1 MLTETEYIAAFEIL
15 SDQYEGL
22 KDVIYKN
29 MYVIS
34 PVAQELLGKL
44 SQFRDTACTALSASH
59 NHNLKNN

>member
-1 MLTETEYIAAFEIL
+1 MINDIEFQAAIEIL
-15 SDQYEGL
+15 SDQYEGI

-44 SQFRDTACTALSASH
+44 SQFRDTACTALKASH